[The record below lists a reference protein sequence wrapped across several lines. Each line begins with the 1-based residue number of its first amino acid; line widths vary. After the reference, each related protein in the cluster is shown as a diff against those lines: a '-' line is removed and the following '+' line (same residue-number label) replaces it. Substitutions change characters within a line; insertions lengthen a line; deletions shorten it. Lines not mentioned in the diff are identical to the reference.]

1 MKSAA
6 LALTTDGS
14 ESLATDYT
22 GVVETLKSAVLD
34 NDRPNTEAR
43 E

>member
-22 GVVETLKSAVLD
+22 GVVETLK
-34 NDRPNTEAR
+34 AR
-43 E
+43 A